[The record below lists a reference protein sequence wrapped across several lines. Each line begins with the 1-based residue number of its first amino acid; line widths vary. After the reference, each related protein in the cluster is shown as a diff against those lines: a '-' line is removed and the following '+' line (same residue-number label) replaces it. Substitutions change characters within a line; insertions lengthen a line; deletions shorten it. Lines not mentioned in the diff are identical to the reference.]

1 MTLSYPIWMLLGCQ
15 NDISTQYA
23 ERKATIE
30 QPPSELAADWNPD
43 IVLRLDY
50 DRMSE
55 LAMAVLEKKIQ
66 ELPAAKKEFLGFKA
80 RIKPTLTI
88 KRLTIS
94 DAPKAEEVQVVSIL
108 EGQLKWSLGQ
118 KKGSEPIRIRLKT
131 NAQVH
136 TDNDEL
142 HLTINKIDSLSAKLS
157 SVNINPLKS
166 VDLGPWIE
174 EWMGKQLQNIP
185 PVKMGSITLPVR
197 GIRLNSTPLSQNVE
211 IRSNINHLK
220 NIQTP
225 SLALEHEWELLVHQ
239 ETLLGWTQQKAFSLG
254 IVGYGVAIDPVGLKV
269 SEDAFEMALRLWKVE
284 GRGLWWRDYT
294 ATGTLT
300 QKKHKL
306 SLSGESVI
314 EGEKSPR
321 AGLVDPLALIAESFI
336 LDGISEQLSQS
347 LPTHKSTQMDGL
359 KWKLQLDDW
368 SATQDAVRLSGN
380 IEVSKA
386 NNKANKNNTPNKEK
400 DSKTDPSKS
409 PKKR

>member
-1 MTLSYPIWMLLGCQ
+1 
-15 NDISTQYA
+15 
-23 ERKATIE
+23 
-30 QPPSELAADWNPD
+30 
-43 IVLRLDY
+43 
-50 DRMSE
+50 
-55 LAMAVLEKKIQ
+55 
-66 ELPAAKKEFLGFKA
+66 
-80 RIKPTLTI
+80 
-88 KRLTIS
+88 
-94 DAPKAEEVQVVSIL
+94 
-108 EGQLKWSLGQ
+108 
-118 KKGSEPIRIRLKT
+118 
-131 NAQVH
+131 
-136 TDNDEL
+136 
-142 HLTINKIDSLSAKLS
+142 
-157 SVNINPLKS
+157 
-166 VDLGPWIE
+166 
-174 EWMGKQLQNIP
+174 
-185 PVKMGSITLPVR
+185 
-197 GIRLNSTPLSQNVE
+197 
-211 IRSNINHLK
+211 
-220 NIQTP
+220 
-225 SLALEHEWELLVHQ
+225 
-239 ETLLGWTQQKAFSLG
+239 
-254 IVGYGVAIDPVGLKV
+254 
-269 SEDAFEMALRLWKVE
+269 MALRLWKVE